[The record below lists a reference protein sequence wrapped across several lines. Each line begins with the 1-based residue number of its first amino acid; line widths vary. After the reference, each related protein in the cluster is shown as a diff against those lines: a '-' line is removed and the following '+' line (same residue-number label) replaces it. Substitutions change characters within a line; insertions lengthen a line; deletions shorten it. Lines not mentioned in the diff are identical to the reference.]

1 MDGPQVSQQDRQRIY
16 LAAELLSRTVANA
29 LEIMYPE
36 NIKMQTL
43 SKFIKLIDM
52 WFDIFNRLVSVAF
65 LVLGSQQAVISHQAV
80 VRQSGSCQAVI
91 RQSSASSHIVKSVR
105 FVIFSQPK
113 GLKPIQSCLVYVNQ
127 KKNLW
132 SYRIQIGSK
141 MIKIS
146 SKIASV

>member
-16 LAAELLSRTVANA
+16 LAAELLSRTVGNA

-65 LVLGSQQAVISHQAV
+65 LVLGN
-80 VRQSGSCQAVI
+80 
-91 RQSSASSHIVKSVR
+91 
-105 FVIFSQPK
+105 
-113 GLKPIQSCLVYVNQ
+113 Y
-127 KKNLW
+127 
-132 SYRIQIGSK
+132 
-141 MIKIS
+141 
-146 SKIASV
+146 

>member
-65 LVLGSQQAVISHQAV
+65 LVLGS
-80 VRQSGSCQAVI
+80 
-91 RQSSASSHIVKSVR
+91 
-105 FVIFSQPK
+105 
-113 GLKPIQSCLVYVNQ
+113 
-127 KKNLW
+127 
-132 SYRIQIGSK
+132 
-141 MIKIS
+141 
-146 SKIASV
+146 

>member
-16 LAAELLSRTVANA
+16 LAAELLSRTVGNA

-65 LVLGSQQAVISHQAV
+65 LVL
-80 VRQSGSCQAVI
+80 R
-91 RQSSASSHIVKSVR
+91 R
-105 FVIFSQPK
+105 
-113 GLKPIQSCLVYVNQ
+113 
-127 KKNLW
+127 
-132 SYRIQIGSK
+132 
-141 MIKIS
+141 
-146 SKIASV
+146 

>member
-65 LVLGSQQAVISHQAV
+65 LVF
-80 VRQSGSCQAVI
+80 
-91 RQSSASSHIVKSVR
+91 SS
-105 FVIFSQPK
+105 
-113 GLKPIQSCLVYVNQ
+113 
-127 KKNLW
+127 W
-132 SYRIQIGSK
+132 
-141 MIKIS
+141 
-146 SKIASV
+146 

>member
-16 LAAELLSRTVANA
+16 LAAELLSRTVGNA

-65 LVLGSQQAVISHQAV
+65 LVLG
-80 VRQSGSCQAVI
+80 
-91 RQSSASSHIVKSVR
+91 
-105 FVIFSQPK
+105 
-113 GLKPIQSCLVYVNQ
+113 N
-127 KKNLW
+127 
-132 SYRIQIGSK
+132 
-141 MIKIS
+141 
-146 SKIASV
+146 